1 MNIEVNCEYKEDLI
15 ASVPVA
21 ELAAFVLSQEDCP
34 QNAEASVS
42 FVDDDEMPVSTGN
55 SAERPVP
62 LTFFRSNATDS
73 TMRWAES
80 AAKSLGCPS
89 SSET

>member
-21 ELAAFVLSQEDCP
+21 ELAAFVLSPEDGP

-42 FVDDDEMPVSTGN
+42 FVDDDEMARLNG
-55 SAERPVP
+55 E
-62 LTFFRSNATDS
+62 FRGKSGPTDV
-73 TMRWAES
+73 
-80 AAKSLGCPS
+80 L
-89 SSET
+89 

>member
-1 MNIEVNCEYKEDLI
+1 MNCEYKEDLI

-21 ELAAFVLSQEDCP
+21 VSLPPSCSPQEDCP

-42 FVDDDEMPVSTGN
+42 FVDDDEMARLN
-55 SAERPVP
+55 EE
-62 LTFFRSNATDS
+62 FRGKSGPTDVLS
-73 TMRWAES
+73 FECDGLDDEMGGECDET
-80 AAKSLGCPS
+80 LGCPS

>member
-42 FVDDDEMPVSTGN
+42 FIDDDEMTRLNREFRGKTG
-55 SAERPVP
+55 P
-62 LTFFRSNATDS
+62 TFFRSNATDS
-73 TMRWAES
+73 TTRWAES
-80 AAKSLGCPS
+80 AMKSLGCPS